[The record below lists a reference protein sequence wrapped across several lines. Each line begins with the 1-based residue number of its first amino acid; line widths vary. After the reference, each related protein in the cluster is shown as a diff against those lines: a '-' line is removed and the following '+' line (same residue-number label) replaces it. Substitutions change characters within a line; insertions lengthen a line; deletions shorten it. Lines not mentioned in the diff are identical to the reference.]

1 MTKAIMTIMIFTCA
15 LTQWDGDDDQIY
27 DDDDDEN
34 YEDENVDP
42 NNKGGGKRPFIRG
55 S

>member
-1 MTKAIMTIMIFTCA
+1 M
-15 LTQWDGDDDQIY
+15 DGDDDKIY

-34 YEDENVDP
+34 YEDEHDENENVDP